1 MANVTVQNAIASR
14 LAAAAHLR
22 QARILSLLGARLR
35 SLRAKANA
43 LVRRL
48 ARKAAELGMAGLP
61 HLAGIIRG
69 ELDELRSALEG
80 VLEEFARLGYE
91 MSREMLVKTIGAQ
104 RLLALVNRGTM
115 TEAEEPTAGQIV
127 ARYQLAGIPPEELET
142 YVKRLLFPP
151 PDAETVSRWLVE
163 KPPGGLSWE
172 ERFWRWAVPAQAA
185 FLTQLTQGLAAGE
198 NPTQLEQRIRPF
210 ADGLFYKSER
220 IARTEAVRVAERAN
234 RATAERMGPYLE
246 GLQIV
251 AVMDEWTRP
260 EHAARN
266 GRVFYRGEDGIYR
279 DEKGDIL
286 PDLPDEPNCR
296 CMTIPVLTMPPEL
309 RGRSAAGEAFRTASG
324 GLIPDPAS
332 YAEWWEKASPQEQRI
347 AVGAGRYELVRD
359 RLAKLP
365 TPRPPEWIDFIDTD
379 GKLLSVTRLRN
390 ESEEER
396 TARRERVS
404 AMLRDR
410 ERAFRA
416 VLSTGTLL
424 PPESGLGSGQGGKPP
439 SSASPASGAEDWHRD
454 VLAKLDLGPP
464 RRVEI
469 HGPQRALLDGLGREL
484 TGKVITTEEWTR
496 LAGGIDRADVIL
508 KMEGGGILMETIR
521 EEARFVRW
529 FGRDEAG
536 RLKLSLVRADVK
548 PGFQRAGLGTR
559 SLVRSLHQ
567 AALLGADYAEGTGLR
582 SSREIGYY
590 HLARL
595 GFDATL
601 PRTWLEQWQGELAK
615 LGLEPTSLSQL
626 MQTEEGRKFW
636 LDHGRTVDVI
646 MNLRPGSDDLRHL
659 LKYLQDREREGRAM
673 AEEKRP
679 EVPPY
684 PRFCAWVGEITEE
697 DDRILDRIWDSRV
710 ITEEEKRRKDEL
722 FATWKPFSRMK
733 ELPPAVEEI
742 RRKLEAEGR
751 LDEVEHYYLP

>member
-35 SLRAKANA
+35 SLRAKANE

-80 VLEEFARLGYE
+80 VLEEFARTGYE

-104 RLLALVNRGTM
+104 RLLALINRGTM

-127 ARYQLAGIPPEELET
+127 ARYQLAGIPLEELET
-142 YVKRLLFPP
+142 YVKSLIFRP

-220 IARTEAVRVAERAN
+220 IARTEAMRVAERAN

-260 EHAARN
+260 HHAARN
-266 GRVFYRGEDGIYR
+266 GRVFYRGEDGVYR
-279 DEKGDIL
+279 DETGEIL

-365 TPRPPEWIDFIDTD
+365 TPRPPEWIDFIDEK
-379 GKLLSVTRLRN
+379 GR
-390 ESEEER
+390 
-396 TARRERVS
+396 
-404 AMLRDR
+404 
-410 ERAFRA
+410 
-416 VLSTGTLL
+416 LL
-424 PPESGLGSGQGGKPP
+424 PPWRLKSESAEEWQRRREAVDAMLTQRKLLWQQVSTMGFRAPLAWIPKPLHGVMAGDLQSLVRLQRELVTAAARRLTP
-439 SSASPASGAEDWHRD
+439 PLAEQKRRQRWQTDLHPAKEVRREIERRLD
-454 VLAKLDLGPP
+454 VLRRQMDEIKPIIAEIESLDVLPG
-464 RRVEI
+464 RRREMLAALDNRI
-469 HGPQRALLDGLGREL
+469 ADLRREMALEALRLPEKERAAIKRGEL
-484 TGKVITTEEWTR
+484 TGLDQSMEEKLDQAVGFLGSITSKEVVNDLALGPVNVFKVPPRSRGSYDPNTATVKIAHDHHFETYVHELGHHLEKALRPSVRQRINKQFAEWTKGAEPEW
-496 LAGGIDRADVIL
+496 LG
-508 KMEGGGILMETIR
+508 
-521 EEARFVRW
+521 
-529 FGRDEAG
+529 
-536 RLKLSLVRADVK
+536 K
-548 PGFQRAGLGTR
+548 P
-559 SLVRSLHQ
+559 
-567 AALLGADYAEGTGLR
+567 Y
-582 SSREIGYY
+582 
-590 HLARL
+590 
-595 GFDATL
+595 
-601 PRTWLEQWQGELAK
+601 
-615 LGLEPTSLSQL
+615 
-626 MQTEEGRKFW
+626 
-636 LDHGRTVDVI
+636 
-646 MNLRPGSDDLRHL
+646 
-659 LKYLQDREREGRAM
+659 
-673 AEEKRP
+673 
-679 EVPPY
+679 
-684 PRFCAWVGEITEE
+684 
-697 DDRILDRIWDSRV
+697 
-710 ITEEEKRRKDEL
+710 RKDE
-722 FATWKPFSRMK
+722 
-733 ELPPAVEEI
+733 
-742 RRKLEAEGR
+742 
-751 LDEVEHYYLP
+751 YYLRRTDGGVWPGSNYAGKIRQGTMEPTELVTMTLQSIAMDPVGVVRDCPEVFDLIVDLLRGT